1 MFLDLYSKH
10 SIRALYS
17 TPPDT
22 VREYSELVA
31 LFRTRRLDFL
41 QDYLDKLQKLARIKG
56 STPVDID
63 LELKKEG
70 MAIEKRRKRGERK
83 PVRVDFLSMVGD
95 SFL

>member
-10 SIRALYS
+10 SVRALYS
-17 TPPDT
+17 TPPDI
-22 VREYSELVA
+22 VREFPELAA
-31 LFRTRRLDFL
+31 LFKTRRLDFL
-41 QDYLDKLQKLARIKG
+41 QDYLDKLKKLAKIKG
-56 STPVDID
+56 STPVDVD

-83 PVRVDFLSMVGD
+83 PVRVDFLSMVGE